1 MSIRDVIKD
10 AVGQRECC
18 IHSCQRAAG
27 TSARRGLFVYDKLWE
42 VLQSPEGNEEWEKR
56 VAELQADLELF
67 AEGAPMHPKYLFLL
81 YPAVK
86 AVWEIRSTGSSPS
99 IRVMGLFAERDVFI
113 ATNFALREDLDGW
126 QSRGWKDAKRLA
138 GARWRHIFHTYPA
151 STRELTFTRM
161 FREPSMENI
170 FKGLQDT

>member
-10 AVGQRECC
+10 AVGRGMLYPLML
-18 IHSCQRAAG
+18 RAAG

-56 VAELQADLELF
+56 VAELQADLEQF
-67 AEGAPMHPKYLFLL
+67 AEGAPIHPKYLFLL

-99 IRVMGLFAERDVFI
+99 IRVMGLFAEKDVFI
-113 ATNFALREDLDGW
+113 ATNFSLREDLDGW
-126 QSRGWKDAKRLA
+126 QSRGWKEAKRLA
-138 GARWRHIFHTYPA
+138 GARWRHIFHTYPPKLGTDIHTHVSGA
-151 STRELTFTRM
+151 
-161 FREPSMENI
+161 I
-170 FKGLQDT
+170 DGKYFKGLQDT